1 MSVTGGKKAEF
12 SDSDM
17 NQTDEM
23 EKSPKIFMRTKYR
36 RSLFLLLFLL
46 LPLWMF
52 LGWVVQP
59 RKVFNLFIMDKT
71 VPNTRYQEHRSFFW
85 VLKYDKYVK
94 PDKSYYKVSND
105 YKGFF
110 PVEPGLSY
118 YADDLNHL
126 KSDEIDSL
134 ADNIDLAAYIDGYG
148 VYFSDWYGIEPGER
162 EDVSPM
168 LYGGISKNDILFL
181 QALVKRNKPIL
192 AEFSFMGPP
201 THYRTR
207 FMIDTTFHIKTTG
220 WSGRYFDDLDLL
232 NTDIPR
238 LIFHAYQDQYNS
250 IWDLQGPG
258 TILVNENGR
267 ILILQAD
274 KDLRTY
280 WPIISTREKWQKKLK
295 VDPEIRYPFWFEII
309 SYRSGYEMISEYYL
323 DVTESG
329 DSLLSLFGIPNAFPA
344 TLLRIEPSLFLYYT
358 GDFSDS
364 KTGMLTAYFKGI
376 QYFRSLFFK
385 ESEPLDR
392 DKFFWEYYIN
402 MTRYYLNMSYLR
414 VSGGIKNGT
423 LQTENSAEQMY

>member
-1 MSVTGGKKAEF
+1 VSATDGKNKNLTPDKNQEGDIKGTLKKNTG
-12 SDSDM
+12 
-17 NQTDEM
+17 
-23 EKSPKIFMRTKYR
+23 TKFR
-36 RSLFLLLFLL
+36 RSLILLIFLL

-52 LGWVVQP
+52 LGWALQS
-59 RKVFNLFIMDKT
+59 RKVFNILIMDKT
-71 VPNTRYQEHRSFFW
+71 VPNTRYQEHLSFFW
-85 VLKYDKYVK
+85 VLRYDKYVK
-94 PDKSYYKVSND
+94 QDQTLYRLNMD

-118 YADDLNHL
+118 YADDLNHM
-126 KSDEIDSL
+126 KTDELDSL
-134 ADNIDLAAYIDGYG
+134 ADVYDMAAYLDGYG
-148 VYFSDWYGIEPGER
+148 VYYSDWYGIAPGER

-181 QALVKRNKPIL
+181 QAMVKRNKPVL
-192 AEFSFMGPP
+192 AEFTFPGPP
-201 THYRTR
+201 TAYRTR
-207 FMIDTTFHIKTTG
+207 FMIDTTFHVKSTG

-238 LIFHAYQDQYNS
+238 WIFHVYQEQYDV

-258 TILVNENGR
+258 TVLIHENGR
-267 ILILQAD
+267 IVILQAD
-274 KDLRTY
+274 KHLRTY
-280 WPIISTREKWQKKLK
+280 WPVISTKEKWQKKLR

-323 DVTESG
+323 DVTEAG

-344 TLLRIEPSLFLYYT
+344 TIIRYEPSPFLYYS

-364 KTGMLTAYFKGI
+364 KASMITSHFLGI

-402 MTRYYLNMSYLR
+402 MTRHFLNLNWK
-414 VSGGIKNGT
+414 G
-423 LQTENSAEQMY
+423 QNSRD